1 MQRRKEKRISGRE
14 KSVGKV
20 LVVVE
25 CTVRV
30 RHEKLRGHGAQV

>member
-14 KSVGKV
+14 KRVSKV

-25 CTVRV
+25 STARV